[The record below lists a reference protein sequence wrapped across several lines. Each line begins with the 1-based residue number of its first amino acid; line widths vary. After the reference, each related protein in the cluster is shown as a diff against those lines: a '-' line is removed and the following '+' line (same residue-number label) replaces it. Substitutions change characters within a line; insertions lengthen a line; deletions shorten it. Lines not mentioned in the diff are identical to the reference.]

1 MISDA
6 IAGQFEPGPYSGGL
20 AERWTGCS
28 RLPDEEKFWEK
39 TFNFNYTAL
48 PDNVYA
54 KLNEANTGIINGTIT
69 VPSGYT

>member
-6 IAGQFEPGPYSGGL
+6 IIGKFANGTYSGGL

-28 RLPDEEKFWEK
+28 RLPDEEVFWEK

-48 PDNVYA
+48 PDNIYA
-54 KLNEANTGIINGTIT
+54 KLTEANDKIIAGTIT